1 MVKSK
6 KVFMWE
12 KNKKQHIKKS
22 SMNLKR
28 KKRKMNKFMKIIMNF
43 QHTIK
48 WVKKTQ
54 KKTKK

>member
-1 MVKSK
+1 
-6 KVFMWE
+6 MWE
-12 KNKKQHIKKS
+12 KNKKQPIKKS
-22 SMNLKR
+22 LMNLKR